1 MSYVYKGGEAS
12 SIMHNDLGGLQGG
25 TTGQYYHLTA
35 AEHAEFENL
44 MSGNIDGGVP
54 DSVYGGVFSIDGGG
68 P

>member
-1 MSYVYKGGEAS
+1 
-12 SIMHNDLGGLQGG
+12 
-25 TTGQYYHLTA
+25 
-35 AEHAEFENL
+35 